1 MKNILQING
10 LDPLDLLTKSH
21 EIDNNSVISAVL
33 DQARK
38 GTVSNILKSY
48 TGYFDVFSEPIQNAL
63 DACEKKSRAKQNY
76 QPKIWINI
84 DIREKIIRIIDNG
97 CGMDLEQFCYCFTPN
112 VSFKKG
118 EQLRGNKGV
127 GATYI
132 AYGFNY
138 VKLQTKQSRT
148 YLSGIIQNCR
158 SWVNDKTNNQPR
170 PKFSESNFD
179 ATELDGEESGTCV
192 EIRLSGMN
200 GEKPKNL
207 TYYGTRNANNWFEV
221 LRIVTPLGGIY
232 LDSDSKIKPLIEITV
247 HDESGN
253 TTKRDSQNCE
263 FFYPHEIP
271 GLKTQDLNSLLSEIS
286 KQTGDPADIKK
297 KIKPEYKNLDCLY
310 DIFDPE
316 KIISMNSRG
325 LFTEDD
331 VILIRE
337 YKIYAYCAHM
347 SQTKTFD
354 KFNETLGLRANAQ
367 IMKGGLLIASDT
379 MPQGDL
385 YVIPLKRYIGY
396 QRNTFVI
403 THLRDGNP
411 DLGRKIF
418 QPEIKAI
425 CEKISVLLTNTMI
438 DYRWAIK
445 ADSGSI
451 PTLSPS
457 NELWQWKIEQINHR
471 SKNPFI
477 YFDTSKNLSLVSIPR
492 EEQDVLS
499 LYHQLLGAGVIK
511 GIKFFGSTHHD
522 RYDALIL
529 TNYDESHIYSQNNPM
544 GVRDDIVNGAESEP
558 KVLEFKKTFDSLI
571 DDFENES
578 KFENQIDFVV
588 CWDIEDKYSRKYHL
602 KSLLLDGEGNVRQF
616 FGSTHQAFTAGNDT
630 PIFEICILKDFLEY
644 YRDND
649 KLLAQHRTAYYN

>member
-1 MKNILQING
+1 
-10 LDPLDLLTKSH
+10 
-21 EIDNNSVISAVL
+21 
-33 DQARK
+33 
-38 GTVSNILKSY
+38 
-48 TGYFDVFSEPIQNAL
+48 
-63 DACEKKSRAKQNY
+63 
-76 QPKIWINI
+76 
-84 DIREKIIRIIDNG
+84 
-97 CGMDLEQFCYCFTPN
+97 
-112 VSFKKG
+112 
-118 EQLRGNKGV
+118 
-127 GATYI
+127 
-132 AYGFNY
+132 
-138 VKLQTKQSRT
+138 
-148 YLSGIIQNCR
+148 
-158 SWVNDKTNNQPR
+158 
-170 PKFSESNFD
+170 
-179 ATELDGEESGTCV
+179 
-192 EIRLSGMN
+192 MN
-200 GEKPKNL
+200 
-207 TYYGTRNANNWFEV
+207 T
-221 LRIVTPLGGIY
+221 
-232 LDSDSKIKPLIEITV
+232 
-247 HDESGN
+247 
-253 TTKRDSQNCE
+253 
-263 FFYPHEIP
+263 
-271 GLKTQDLNSLLSEIS
+271 
-286 KQTGDPADIKK
+286 
-297 KIKPEYKNLDCLY
+297 
-310 DIFDPE
+310 
-316 KIISMNSRG
+316 RG

-331 VILIRE
+331 IILIRE

-354 KFNETLGLRANAQ
+354 KFNETLGLRSNAQ

-418 QPEIKAI
+418 QPEIKTI
-425 CEKISVLLTNTMI
+425 CEKISVLLTNNMI

-471 SKNPFI
+471 SNNPFI

-492 EEQDVLS
+492 EEQDVLA

-529 TNYDESHIYSQNNPM
+529 TDYEDAHIYSQDNPM

-616 FGSTHQAFTAGNDT
+616 YGSTHQAFTAGNDS

-649 KLLAQHRTAYYN
+649 KLLAQHRTTYYN